1 MSHRHSSFPSVVS
14 NSLTPENLHALSST
28 PSLTHYASNYPLVP
42 CTQPPQLYGP
52 TVPIMAYTSRAGP
65 DHYMVM
71 FVDEDWKIKENI
83 LVQDWRWSGPLVVVD
98 FVAHNSSQLV
108 ARCIG
113 RSEAGDAIE
122 RYLVVKRS
130 DCVVPSESLLPG
142 EDGGAL
148 KLGLSEDEYLAR
160 DFPGVDLPL
169 PGSPLPFP
177 IPMITSAYLSNYSP
191 TYLADTPFPD
201 AISSSSSSLPLYKS
215 FLRSLCCF

>member
-14 NSLTPENLHALSST
+14 NSFTPENLHALSST
-28 PSLTHYASNYPLVP
+28 PSLTHHASNYPLVP

-108 ARCIG
+108 TRCIG
-113 RSEAGDAIE
+113 RNKAGDAIE
-122 RYLVVKRS
+122 RYLVVKKS
-130 DCVVPSESLLPG
+130 DCVVPPESLLPNEVG
-142 EDGGAL
+142 DTL
-148 KLGLSEDEYLAR
+148 KMGLTEEEYMAR
-160 DFPGVDLPL
+160 DSPGVDLPL
-169 PGSPLPFP
+169 PCSPLPFP
-177 IPMITSAYLSNYSP
+177 IPMITSAYLSQYSP
-191 TYLADTPFPD
+191 TYLAYTPLPD
-201 AISSSSSSLPLYKS
+201 AISSSSSSLPSYKS